1 MGHISQKP
9 FLKVITKED
18 KNISIKYLPYK
29 MPTGVIVFG
38 NKVATLIWGEIP
50 SAFVIE
56 SKHVSKAYKVFFE
69 DMWKIAKK

>member
-1 MGHISQKP
+1 
-9 FLKVITKED
+9 
-18 KNISIKYLPYK
+18 